1 MIVKGRIVAPS
12 GPPSPAPER
21 AGQRSLWAFNGS
33 TAAYALIGGALYG
46 VLGLILYRVGPAT
59 VRPGFALV
67 PFMGFAFGPIV
78 GFASGFIGQGV
89 LEQLGGISPETSWIH
104 GVASGL
110 TGLIAGL
117 APLYLP
123 RLTRGTLLQRSGA
136 GAVAAVFGAF
146 AGGLVAFFQG
156 NGASVGDLFLASYLP
171 IALVNAA
178 IGAVLAPI
186 LVYAWDPLSEAIAS

>member
-1 MIVKGRIVAPS
+1 MIVKGRIVAPG
-12 GPPSPAPER
+12 GPSAPAPPD
-21 AGQRSLWAFNGS
+21 AGRRGLWAFNGS
-33 TAAYALIGGALYG
+33 VAAYALIGGALYG
-46 VLGLILYRVGPAT
+46 VLGLLVYRVGPAA

-89 LEQLGGISPETSWIH
+89 LEQLGGISPTSSWIH

-110 TGLIAGL
+110 TGLVAGL

-123 RLTRGTLLQRSGA
+123 RLTRGTFLQRAGA
-136 GAVAAVFGAF
+136 GAVAAVLGAF

-156 NGASVGDLFLASYLP
+156 DGSTIGELFLASYLP

-178 IGAVLAPI
+178 IGALIAPI
-186 LVYAWDPLSEAIAS
+186 LVYAWEPLSESLSS

>member
-1 MIVKGRIVAPS
+1 MIVKGRIVAPD
-12 GPPSPAPER
+12 GQPVETATKAGR
-21 AGQRSLWAFNGS
+21 ASLWAFNGS
-33 TAAYALIGGALYG
+33 VAAYALIGGALYG

-110 TGLIAGL
+110 TGLVAGL

-123 RLTRGTLLQRSGA
+123 RLTRGSLLQRAGA

-146 AGGLVAFFQG
+146 AGGLIAFFQG

>member
-1 MIVKGRIVAPS
+1 MIVKGRIVAP
-12 GPPSPAPER
+12 GEPPPAAPRR
-21 AGQRSLWAFNGS
+21 AGPRTLWSFNGS
-33 TAAYALIGGALYG
+33 IAAYSLIGGALYG
-46 VLGLILYRVGPAT
+46 VLGLLLYRVGPAAI
-59 VRPGFALV
+59 RPGFALV
-67 PFMGFAFGPIV
+67 PFMGFAFGPIA

-89 LEQLGGISPETSWIH
+89 LEQLQGVAPETSWIH

-110 TGLIAGL
+110 TGLVAGL

-156 NGASVGDLFLASYLP
+156 GGATVGALFLGSYLP

-178 IGAVLAPI
+178 IGALLAPI